1 MKSTK
6 PNPQRD
12 TIIRLNSQLAEMKRE
27 RDALAKEVEIMKKDL
42 HYSQLKVKSLGQI
55 FRLKDGTWQVSEETQ
70 KTLNE
75 LFPNGIKA

>member
-6 PNPQRD
+6 PNPQKD
-12 TIIRLNSQLAEMKRE
+12 MIIRLNSQLTEMKRD
-27 RDALAKEVEIMKKDL
+27 RDRLQTELDILKKDL
-42 HYSQLKVKSLGQI
+42 SQSQLKVKSLGQI
-55 FRLKDGTWQVSEETQ
+55 FRLQDGTWQVSPETQ